1 MDRDVPVEA
10 AVDRIDFTVWEA
22 TLVQLSYLHE
32 NCREQEACKVGIV
45 DFRFRPNTKE
55 TLEGIGNSPMF
66 AGLCD
71 LINFPTMAPQ
81 TMAEVVAD
89 LKAHNVV
96 KAVITGRDCETTY
109 GAKSNNQ
116 SVLDFV
122 AEYPDMFIGFA
133 GVDPHKGMRG
143 IGDLSAA
150 VLEKGMRGA
159 AIDPYLAQ
167 IYVNDAKYYPT
178 YAKCCELNIP
188 LIITTGPATLVPNAI
203 MDHVAPRYIDVVARD
218 FPELKIIVS
227 HGGYP
232 WISEMINVAQRNAN
246 VYVDLSEYERS
257 PLSEAYIQAANT
269 MITDKVL
276 YASAHPFVDFK
287 TALNTYAD
295 LPFTDEAREKIM
307 YGNAAKLLGLPASQP
322 AAAAADEESRLVEQ
336 VLKRLAADNI
346 RLA

>member
-1 MDRDVPVEA
+1 M
-10 AVDRIDFTVWEA
+10 
-22 TLVQLSYLHE
+22 
-32 NCREQEACKVGIV
+32 GII

-55 TLEGIGNSPMF
+55 TLDGIGSSPMF

-71 LINFPTMAPQ
+71 LIKFPSMDPQ
-81 TMAEVVAD
+81 SMEDIVAD
-89 LKAHNVV
+89 LRANNVV

-122 AEYPDMFIGFA
+122 AAYPDMFIGFA
-133 GVDPHKGMRG
+133 GIDPHKGMQGVR
-143 IGDLSAA
+143 DLSVA
-150 VLEKGMRGA
+150 VLEKGMRGG

-167 IYVNDAKYYPT
+167 IYVNDAKYYPF
-178 YAKCCELNIP
+178 YAKCCELEIP
-188 LIITTGPATLVPNAI
+188 MIITTGPATLVPQAV
-203 MDHVAPRYIDVVARD
+203 MDHVAPRYIDFVARD

-257 PLSEAYIQAANT
+257 PLSEAYIQAANS

-276 YASAHPFVDFK
+276 YASAHPFIDFK
-287 TALNTYAD
+287 TALKTYAD
-295 LPFTDEAREKIM
+295 LPFTPEARQAIM
-307 YGNAAKLLGLPASQP
+307 YNNAAKVLGLPLLQQDSSAG
-322 AAAAADEESRLVEQ
+322 DEESRLVEQ
-336 VLKRLAADNI
+336 VLRRLAQENI
-346 RLA
+346 SLA

>member
-1 MDRDVPVEA
+1 M
-10 AVDRIDFTVWEA
+10 
-22 TLVQLSYLHE
+22 
-32 NCREQEACKVGIV
+32 GII

-55 TLEGIGNSPMF
+55 TLDGIGNSPMF
-66 AGLCD
+66 SGLCD
-71 LINFPTMAPQ
+71 LIKFPSMAPQ
-81 TMAEVVAD
+81 TMDEVVAD

-122 AEYPDMFIGFA
+122 AGYPDMFVGFA
-133 GVDPHKGMRG
+133 GIDPHKGMNGLR
-143 IGDLSAA
+143 DLCEAIE
-150 VLEKGMRGA
+150 VKGLRGA

-167 IYVNDAKYYPT
+167 IYVNDAKYYPV
-178 YAKCCELNIP
+178 YAKCCELNVP
-188 LIITTGPATLVPNAI
+188 LIITTGPATLVPQAI
-203 MDHVAPRYIDVVARD
+203 MDHVAPRYIDIVARD
-218 FPELKIIVS
+218 FPELTIIVS

-269 MITDKVL
+269 MITDKVI

-287 TALNTYAD
+287 TALKTYED
-295 LPFTDEAREKIM
+295 LPFTQEAREAIM
-307 YGNAAKLLGLPASQP
+307 YNNAAKILGLPLTAVT
-322 AAAAADEESRLVEQ
+322 AAGADEESRLVEQ
-336 VLKRLAADNI
+336 VLRRLAQENI
-346 RLA
+346 KLA

>member
-1 MDRDVPVEA
+1 M
-10 AVDRIDFTVWEA
+10 
-22 TLVQLSYLHE
+22 
-32 NCREQEACKVGIV
+32 GII

-55 TLEGIGNSPMF
+55 TLDGIGNSPMF
-66 AGLCD
+66 SGLCD
-71 LINFPTMAPQ
+71 LIKFPSMAPQ
-81 TMAEVVAD
+81 TMDEVVAD

-122 AEYPDMFIGFA
+122 AGYPDMFVGFA
-133 GVDPHKGMRG
+133 GIDPHKGMNGLR
-143 IGDLSAA
+143 DLCEAIE
-150 VLEKGMRGA
+150 VKGLRGA

-167 IYVNDAKYYPT
+167 IYVNDAKYYPV
-178 YAKCCELNIP
+178 YAKCCELNVP
-188 LIITTGPATLVPNAI
+188 LIITTGPATLVPQAI
-203 MDHVAPRYIDVVARD
+203 MDHVAPRYIDIVARD
-218 FPELKIIVS
+218 FPELTIIVS

-269 MITDKVL
+269 MITDKVI

-287 TALNTYAD
+287 TALKTYED
-295 LPFTDEAREKIM
+295 LPFTQEAREAIM
-307 YGNAAKLLGLPASQP
+307 YNNAAKILGLPLTAVTASG
-322 AAAAADEESRLVEQ
+322 ADEESRLVEQ
-336 VLKRLAADNI
+336 VLRRLAQENI
-346 RLA
+346 KLA

>member
-1 MDRDVPVEA
+1 M
-10 AVDRIDFTVWEA
+10 
-22 TLVQLSYLHE
+22 
-32 NCREQEACKVGIV
+32 GII

-55 TLEGIGNSPMF
+55 TLDGIGNSPMF
-66 AGLCD
+66 SGLCD
-71 LINFPTMAPQ
+71 LIKFPSMAPQ
-81 TMAEVVAD
+81 TMDEVVAD

-122 AEYPDMFIGFA
+122 AGYPDMFVGFA
-133 GVDPHKGMRG
+133 GVDPHKGMNGLR
-143 IGDLSAA
+143 DLCEA
-150 VLEKGMRGA
+150 VEVKGLRGA

-167 IYVNDAKYYPT
+167 IYVNDAKYYPV
-178 YAKCCELNIP
+178 YAKCCELNVP
-188 LIITTGPATLVPNAI
+188 LIITTGPATLVPQAI
-203 MDHVAPRYIDVVARD
+203 MDHVAPRYIDIVARD
-218 FPELKIIVS
+218 FPELTIIVS

-269 MITDKVL
+269 MITDKVI

-287 TALNTYAD
+287 TALKTYED
-295 LPFTDEAREKIM
+295 LPFTPEAREAIM
-307 YGNAAKLLGLPASQP
+307 YNNAAKILGLPLT
-322 AAAAADEESRLVEQ
+322 AATSAGADEESRLVEQ
-336 VLKRLAADNI
+336 VLRRLAQENI
-346 RLA
+346 KLA

>member
-1 MDRDVPVEA
+1 M
-10 AVDRIDFTVWEA
+10 
-22 TLVQLSYLHE
+22 
-32 NCREQEACKVGIV
+32 GII

-55 TLEGIGNSPMF
+55 TLDGIGNSPMF
-66 AGLCD
+66 SGLCD
-71 LINFPTMAPQ
+71 LIKFPTMAAQ
-81 TMAEVVAD
+81 TMDQVVAD

-122 AEYPDMFIGFA
+122 AAYPDMFIGFA
-133 GVDPHKGMRG
+133 GVDPHKGMKA
-143 IGDLSAA
+143 IADLSEA
-150 VLEKGMRGA
+150 VLGKGMRGA

-188 LIITTGPATLVPNAI
+188 LIITTGPATLVPQAI
-203 MDHVAPRYIDVVARD
+203 MDHVAPRYIDIVARD

-287 TALNTYAD
+287 TALKTYED
-295 LPFTDEAREKIM
+295 LPFTQEARDMIM
-307 YGNAAKLLGLPASQP
+307 YGNAAKILGLPAAQSVS
-322 AAAAADEESRLVEQ
+322 AGGDEESLLVEK
-336 VLKRLAADNI
+336 VLRRLAQENI
-346 RLA
+346 SLA